1 MSDEQDDI
9 VDEATEGSS
18 ASQAETN
25 ETAEDSASLEEV
37 SLQDQLDAAI
47 AERDE
52 AKDQVLRTY
61 AELENTRRR
70 ARKDADD
77 SRKYQALP
85 LARDLMPAIDNLR
98 RAIDAAA
105 KATDENLA
113 ETVKEL
119 NVGVSM
125 VLGQIESTFAQHEI
139 HPIVS
144 EGEPLDPN
152 VHEVLQQVPLPDA
165 QPGTV
170 IQEVEKGY
178 KIHDRVLRPAKV
190 IVAMA
195 APTEGDA
202 S

>member
-1 MSDEQDDI
+1 MSEEQDEA
-9 VDEATEGSS
+9 VDPIEETSADESPESSGDGATP
-18 ASQAETN
+18 
-25 ETAEDSASLEEV
+25 LEEL
-37 SLQDQLDAAI
+37 SLQDQLEAAVS
-47 AERDE
+47 ERDE
-52 AKDQVLRTY
+52 AKDQLLRTY

-70 ARKDADD
+70 ARKDGDD
-77 SRKYQALP
+77 VRKFQSLA

-105 KATDENLA
+105 QADDDKLA

-119 NVGVSM
+119 TTGVSM

-139 HPIVS
+139 HPIAS
-144 EGEPLDPN
+144 EGEVLDPN
-152 VHEVLQQVPLPDA
+152 IHEVLQQFPHPDA
-165 QPGTV
+165 EPGTV

-190 IVAMA
+190 IVATG
-195 APTEGDA
+195 PE

>member
-1 MSDEQDDI
+1 MSEEQDNP
-9 VDEATEGSS
+9 VDEAADAS
-18 ASQAETN
+18 AGAADAETSESEGV
-25 ETAEDSASLEEV
+25 ETTSLEDV
-37 SLQDQLDAAI
+37 SLQDQLDAAT

-52 AKDQVLRTY
+52 AKETLLRTY

-77 SRKYQALP
+77 VRKFQSLA
-85 LARDLMPAIDNLR
+85 LARDLMPSIDNLR

-105 KATDENLA
+105 QSDDDKLA

-119 NVGVSM
+119 TTGVSM

-139 HPIVS
+139 HPIAS
-144 EGEPLDPN
+144 EGQPMDPN

-165 QPGTV
+165 EPGTV

-190 IVAMA
+190 IVAMTPPA
-195 APTEGDA
+195 Q
-202 S
+202 

>member
-1 MSDEQDDI
+1 MSEETQDDNQPI
-9 VDEATEGSS
+9 DGADEATEG
-18 ASQAETN
+18 EGN
-25 ETAEDSASLEEV
+25 TAESLGEV
-37 SLQDQLDAAI
+37 SLNDQLEAAI

-70 ARKDADD
+70 ARKDAED
-77 SRKYQALP
+77 SRKYQSLS

-105 KATDENLA
+105 KADEENLA
-113 ETVKEL
+113 DTVREL

-125 VLGQIESTFAQHEI
+125 VLGQIESTFTQHEI
-139 HPIVS
+139 HAIAS
-144 EGEPLDPN
+144 EGATLDPN
-152 VHEVLQQVPLPDA
+152 IHEVLQQVPLPDA
-165 QPGTV
+165 EPGTV

-190 IVAMA
+190 IVAA
-195 APTEGDA
+195 APPE
-202 S
+202 